1 MRLAA
6 TLAAAALVAGCAHL
20 GAPPERAE
28 AVARAGGLQR
38 VVLPAGTF
46 RLLAYRREARGD
58 LLTVYLEGDGAP
70 WPSPSRPPADPT
82 PPDPLALR
90 LAAADPAG
98 PVAWIARPC
107 QYAVLTLQADCDSRY
122 WRGARYGEEVV
133 AALDLAITALAGS
146 AGASRV
152 VLVGHSGGG
161 AVAALVAARRTD
173 VAALVTVG
181 GVLDAARWTALHRV
195 SPLAASLDP
204 IDAAAR
210 TAGIPQRHYVGT
222 RDAITPPL
230 LAESFSAR
238 AGTPSSA
245 IRVEGRDHVCCWT
258 EDWPARIAGLR

>member
-1 MRLAA
+1 MRIVAL
-6 TLAAAALVAGCAHL
+6 LAAALASGCATL
-20 GAPPERAE
+20 GTPPERAE
-28 AVARAGGLQR
+28 ALARDAGLQR
-38 VVLPAGTF
+38 VVLPAGAF

-70 WPSPSRPPADPT
+70 WPAPDRPPADPT

-90 LAAADPAG
+90 LAAADRAAT
-98 PVAWIARPC
+98 VAWIARPC
-107 QYAVLTLQADCDSRY
+107 QYATLTSQPDCDSRY

-133 AALDLAITALAGS
+133 AALDHAISALARA
-146 AGASRV
+146 AGAARV

-161 AVAALVAARRTD
+161 AAAALVAARRTD

-210 TAGIPQRHYVGT
+210 TTGIPQRHFVGT

-230 LAESFSAR
+230 LAESFAAR
-238 AGTPSSA
+238 AGAPSSA
-245 IRVEGRDHVCCWT
+245 IRVEGRDHDCCWT
-258 EDWPARIAGLR
+258 DDWPARLAGLR